1 MKRQAQEGW
10 LTDEGDRNIGAFGL
24 SGVICLKEVVTVNRC
39 LVWILATP
47 DASRSPNEIRTGIV
61 DSDIHAR
68 YLLNPCWRGP
78 PSRKR
83 V

>member
-1 MKRQAQEGW
+1 MKREAQERW

-24 SGVICLKEVVTVNRC
+24 SGVICLEEVVIVDRR
-39 LVWILATP
+39 LVGILSTP

-61 DSDIHAR
+61 NGDIHAR
-68 YLLNPCWRGP
+68 HLWNQCWRGP